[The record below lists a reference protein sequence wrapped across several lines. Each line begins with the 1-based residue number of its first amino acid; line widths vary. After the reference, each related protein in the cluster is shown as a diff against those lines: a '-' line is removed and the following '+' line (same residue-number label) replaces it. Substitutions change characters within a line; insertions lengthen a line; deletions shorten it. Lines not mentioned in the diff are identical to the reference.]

1 MLLTATNF
9 LFEGKN
15 FLRVLSG
22 LGITLQIAVISIL
35 LSGILGIVFGIIMTS
50 KNIIVKVICRTY
62 LEAMRIIPIL
72 VWLFI
77 FFFGIP
83 KATGLHIDAKIISI
97 FVFTLWGMAE
107 MGDIVRGAITSMP
120 KHQTESGLALG
131 LKKIQVYRYIVV
143 PQAVRRM
150 IPAAINLA
158 TRMIK
163 TTSLVVLIGVVEVLK
178 VGQQIIEVSGKSDSL
193 APLWVYGFIFFLYF
207 IICYPISIL
216 SKKLEAKWQA

>member
-163 TTSLVVLIGVVEVLK
+163 TTSLVGINR
-178 VGQQIIEVSGKSDSL
+178 S
-193 APLWVYGFIFFLYF
+193 
-207 IICYPISIL
+207 C
-216 SKKLEAKWQA
+216 